1 MSGRTRKIGKL
12 PKINNFFYLGI
23 FIFILKVYGSA
34 SSILPFYNDII
45 DTCLSLLGSC
55 CMVIHCIQKRF
66 YNTRTFLIYVFV
78 ACLSVYS
85 IVVIGNYNIF
95 ITVITCFAIR
105 GEKTADVIEFLFRY
119 ELLFFSMH
127 LIYAFFRML
136 LIGDDYMQ
144 VISGVARYN
153 MGLGHPNRFS
163 IFVFN
168 LLLMWIWL
176 NFSTIRLKNIVII
189 FLISLLNY
197 EITKTRTNEI
207 AIMILLVIL
216 LLYKVNSFKMSSCLK
231 NLAMLIVPALEVCSV
246 AMVILY
252 SYSNSLI
259 LDMLDKILSARI
271 RLGAYGY
278 NNYGITFL
286 GQHVLTDEIQYDTT
300 YRLSYFTFDNIY
312 TDIAIQQ
319 GLIWVVIVSIL
330 FFLLARKKNDASNFA
345 IIAWG
350 IYGITEVHGLN
361 VYMLF
366 VVLLVNEL
374 FQNKKPNLLKGMK
387 E

>member
-1 MSGRTRKIGKL
+1 
-12 PKINNFFYLGI
+12 
-23 FIFILKVYGSA
+23 
-34 SSILPFYNDII
+34 
-45 DTCLSLLGSC
+45 
-55 CMVIHCIQKRF
+55 
-66 YNTRTFLIYVFV
+66 
-78 ACLSVYS
+78 
-85 IVVIGNYNIF
+85 
-95 ITVITCFAIR
+95 
-105 GEKTADVIEFLFRY
+105 
-119 ELLFFSMH
+119 
-127 LIYAFFRML
+127 
-136 LIGDDYMQ
+136 
-144 VISGVARYN
+144 
-153 MGLGHPNRFS
+153 
-163 IFVFN
+163 
-168 LLLMWIWL
+168 
-176 NFSTIRLKNIVII
+176 
-189 FLISLLNY
+189 
-197 EITKTRTNEI
+197 
-207 AIMILLVIL
+207 
-216 LLYKVNSFKMSSCLK
+216 MSSCLK

-319 GLIWVVIVSIL
+319 GLIWVVIVSIY
-330 FFLLARKKNDASNFA
+330 FFIGKKKNDASNFA